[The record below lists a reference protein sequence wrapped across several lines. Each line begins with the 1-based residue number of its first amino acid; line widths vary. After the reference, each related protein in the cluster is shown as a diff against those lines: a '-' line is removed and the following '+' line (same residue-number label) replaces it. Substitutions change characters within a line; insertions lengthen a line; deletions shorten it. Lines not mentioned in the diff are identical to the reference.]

1 MIGSILYYFLIFFI
15 YSVLGWIIESAYVS
29 INGKKI
35 VNRGFLIGPYCPIY
49 GIGSLII
56 IFYLNQYRDNFIT
69 VFILCIAVCTILE
82 YFTSYIMEK
91 IFKARWWDYSDRKF
105 NLNGRVCGENAI
117 LFGLGGLVIV
127 YLVHPI
133 VNVLLKNIDKSILTI
148 IAAVFLIVFIID
160 IILSFN
166 MVKKLKDSLG
176 EMNIRKDST
185 QELKNLMFDTINN
198 NINSKKLNLNLLQ
211 KRIIKAFPNFD
222 VVKFINSNKKGIKRF
237 IRKNIYK

>member
-1 MIGSILYYFLIFFI
+1 MISSILYYFLIFFI

-56 IFYLNQYRDNFIT
+56 ILYLNQYRDNFIT

-148 IAAVFLIVFIID
+148 IAIVFLIIFIID
-160 IILSFN
+160 VILSFN

-198 NINSKKLNLNLLQ
+198 NINSKKFSLNLLQ

-222 VVKFINSNKKGIKRF
+222 IVKFINSNKKGIKRF